1 MQNVLAALSQAAQQN
16 PDMAPYLEFQRAL
29 LELQSEAGAKISG
42 SLELADQADLQAR
55 TLQGLPLLSWA
66 QLPVEPAGFSELATA
81 ITQLLGDNDPD
92 LARQEGP
99 TEAAEWVSLAQER
112 FQEGRDAYQNREAEE
127 VAEEEATLAEMAVT
141 LALQPYLRWAAQQVL
156 PHVDQEHWKRSYCPV
171 CGGAPDFAFLDKETG
186 ARHLVCSRCDST
198 WLYRRL
204 GCPFCGS
211 EDYTQLFYYASDDGV
226 YRLYVCQVCHRYLK
240 AIDLR
245 KATHQVIL
253 PAERI
258 TSVAMDVAA
267 QQEGY
272 RSSHLTV

>member
-1 MQNVLAALSQAAQQN
+1 MQNVLEALAEATQQN
-16 PDMAPYLEFQRAL
+16 PDMAPYLEFQRTL

-42 SLELADQADLQAR
+42 ALELADQTALRAR

-66 QLPVEPAGFSELATA
+66 QLPIEPASFSELAMA
-81 ITQLLGDNDPD
+81 ITQLLGDTDPD
-92 LARQEGP
+92 LARQESP
-99 TEAAEWVSLAQER
+99 LEAAEWFSLAQNR
-112 FQEGRDAYQNREAEE
+112 FQEGMAHRAEDEDEEDA
-127 VAEEEATLAEMAVT
+127 EATLAEMAVT

-171 CGGAPDFAFLDKETG
+171 CGGVPNFAFLDEESG

-211 EDYTQLFYYASDDGV
+211 EDYAQLFYYPSDDGV
-226 YRLYVCQVCHRYLK
+226 YRLYICQVCNRYLK

-245 KATHQVIL
+245 KAGHQVIL
-253 PAERI
+253 PAERVI
-258 TSVAMDVAA
+258 TVAMDVAA
-267 QQEGY
+267 RQEGY
-272 RSSHLTV
+272 R